1 MKEFE
6 FFLLLLTLLCFE
18 SKAQI
23 LRILD
28 DKNSDLIDT
37 DRLTQT
43 DKELDTNNISS
54 DLIKTSDSIDPS
66 SNLIFTTS
74 DSSESSLYDI
84 TLERKLETDNLSDS
98 PRLILLG
105 FYHPFE
111 SLSQMIKFQVIF
123 FRIQGGMPSKNLTF
137 TISINYE
144 RRLRL
149 LEEVKVNCTRI
160 TDDSNYNIEYN
171 CTAPINVNND
181 SYSISTQGNDL
192 RFGNGESTYVKF
204 SSIANQTKNNINRQ
218 RSSEIKKTIV
228 LNGTVLDQD
237 SKTFNLTGNFTEDIN
252 DDTVLLYF
260 NETIQYV
267 RCPVKKTENKL
278 YKLEC
283 TTNKSIKANLEGI
296 MGRTLTAKYIL
307 INFADEN
314 NDLLE
319 IEGNNNN
326 DDNNNTNNN
335 NNNDNDNN
343 FNNVIN
349 ERKSSSSKISKG
361 ALIGIIIAAVVVL
374 IIIGVVIAILC
385 RKSTKPIVQET
396 IMEINPNQSVKQL
409 ECKK

>member
-1 MKEFE
+1 MKKLKLTSLKIIIKKKNYLLKKKKFE

-28 DKNSDLIDT
+28 NKNSDLIDT
-37 DRLTQT
+37 DGLTQT

-105 FYHPFE
+105 FYYPFE
-111 SLSQMIKFQVIF
+111 SLSQMILFQVIF

-171 CTAPINVNND
+171 CTAPFNGNND
-181 SYSISTQGNDL
+181 SYTVSTQGNDL

-204 SSIANQTKNNINRQ
+204 SSIANQTKNDIKKQ
-218 RSSEIKKTIV
+218 RSHYIKKTIA
-228 LNGTVLDQD
+228 LNGTVLEQD
-237 SKTFNLTGNFTEDIN
+237 NKTFNLTGNFTEDIN
-252 DDTVLLYF
+252 DTLVFLYL
-260 NETIQYV
+260 NETMIV
-267 RCPVKKTENKL
+267 ICSINKTQNKL
-278 YKLEC
+278 NKIEC
-283 TTNKSIKANLEGI
+283 KTNRSIK
-296 MGRTLTAKYIL
+296 
-307 INFADEN
+307 
-314 NDLLE
+314 
-319 IEGNNNN
+319 
-326 DDNNNTNNN
+326 
-335 NNNDNDNN
+335 
-343 FNNVIN
+343 
-349 ERKSSSSKISKG
+349 KI
-361 ALIGIIIAAVVVL
+361 
-374 IIIGVVIAILC
+374 
-385 RKSTKPIVQET
+385 
-396 IMEINPNQSVKQL
+396 
-409 ECKK
+409 